1 MRIVTKRN
9 GYKSHGGNTRIDL
22 GVNIEDPYLV
32 KSTPHSVQEQIQY
45 GDLAP
50 KFTEQE
56 EEQEE
61 GGQK

>member
-9 GYKSHGGNTRIDL
+9 GYKRTANTVPDL

-61 GGQK
+61 GG

>member
-1 MRIVTKRN
+1 MKIVTKRN
-9 GYKSHGGNTRIDL
+9 GYKDHADSTRIDL

-61 GGQK
+61 GG